1 MTQHSSADRLFRPIA
16 VGRTAIA
23 NRIVMA
29 PMTRGMSPG
38 GVPGPEVADY
48 YRRRAEGGAGLII
61 TEGTWIPQVNA
72 SNDPGVPDFHGDAAL
87 AGWAEVLRQVHGAGG
102 KIMPQLW
109 HIGAAPK
116 TDVAEIYDDRPTA
129 ITQPI
134 GPSGLGA
141 PGQPNGRAMTQ
152 QDIDDTSEAYVRAAV
167 SAYEL
172 GFDGVE
178 LHGAH
183 GYLIDQFFWD
193 GTNRR
198 DDAYGGDVPG
208 RTRFVADIIR
218 GIRRATAPDF
228 PILLR
233 FSQWKMQDYAAKPW
247 PTPQEFEAFLGPLT
261 DAGVDMYHC
270 SQRRFWSPEFPGSE
284 LNLAGWTKQLTGK
297 PTITVG
303 SVSLNVDMTE
313 SLFENRLAATT
324 GIDELIERM
333 ARDEFDMVA
342 VGRALLADAHWPDKV
357 RRGAM
362 AELRPFETS
371 MLGGLI

>member
-1 MTQHSSADRLFRPIA
+1 MTQHPAANPLFRPFA
-16 VGRTAIA
+16 VGRTTLA

-38 GVPGPEVADY
+38 GVPGPEVAAY
-48 YRRRAEGGAGLII
+48 YRRRAEGGVGLII
-61 TEGTWIPQVNA
+61 TEGTWIPQANA

-116 TDVAEIYDDRPTA
+116 SDVAEIYGDRPDA
-129 ITQPI
+129 IGLPI

-141 PGQPNGRAMTQ
+141 PDQPSGRAMTQ
-152 QDIDDTSEAYVRAAV
+152 HDIDDVSEAYVRAAV
-167 SAYEL
+167 SAFKL

-183 GYLIDQFFWD
+183 GYLMDQFFWQ

-198 DDAYGGDVPG
+198 DDAYGGDTARRG
-208 RTRFVADIIR
+208 RFAADIISA
-218 GIRRATAPDF
+218 IRRATAPDF

-233 FSQWKMQDYAAKPW
+233 FSQWKLQDYNAKPW
-247 PTPQEFEAFLGPLT
+247 RTPQELEAFLGPLT
-261 DAGVDMYHC
+261 DAGIDMFHC
-270 SQRRFWSPEFPGSE
+270 SQRRFWTPEYPGSE

-303 SVSLNVDMTE
+303 SVSLDLDMTVSLYE
-313 SLFENRLAATT
+313 SRPTAIT
-324 GIDELIERM
+324 GIEDLIERM

-342 VGRALLADAHWPDKV
+342 VGRALLADSAWPDKV

-362 AELRPFETS
+362 AELRPFDNT
-371 MLGGLI
+371 MLGALV